1 MILLNLTILLVSVIL
16 VNLIILDS
24 GEYGCCD
31 EFGDSGIYSYSVELC
46 NSGESG
52 NSVKSGDF
60 EQSGDNMT
68 NLAILVFSGNFGEF
82 CESGHSCETSY
93 SDDSGESSDS
103 NESCYVGESGELID
117 KVILGFLL
125 IS

>member
-1 MILLNLTILLVSVIL
+1 MI
-16 VNLIILDS
+16 D
-24 GEYGCCD
+24 
-31 EFGDSGIYSYSVELC
+31 
-46 NSGESG
+46 
-52 NSVKSGDF
+52 KSGDYEKF
-60 EQSGDNMT
+60 GNSCY
-68 NLAILVFSGNFGEF
+68 SGNFDKS

-103 NESCYVGESGELID
+103 NESCYVGESGDLID

>member
-1 MILLNLTILLVSVIL
+1 
-16 VNLIILDS
+16 
-24 GEYGCCD
+24 
-31 EFGDSGIYSYSVELC
+31 
-46 NSGESG
+46 
-52 NSVKSGDF
+52 
-60 EQSGDNMT
+60 MT

-93 SDDSGESSDS
+93 TDDSGESSDS
-103 NESCYVGESGELID
+103 NESCYVGESGDLID